1 MKILELFSGTH
12 SIGKEF
18 EECEVISVDNDNKFK
33 PTHLCDILE
42 FDYKKYS
49 NNYFDYI
56 HASPPCIMY
65 SQTQISMYNRKK
77 RHNVT
82 GEMIIWNKQIHEEL
96 MKISD
101 KLVLKTLEIIEY
113 FKPKYWTI
121 ENPFHNNWNNIRKRD
136 FMKNFDYTIVNY
148 CMYNYPVAKP
158 TIIFNNFNLDLKRCD
173 KKHKHSNWDNFSRNI
188 YERYKIPSDLVK
200 EIKRQ
205 IQMSL

>member
-1 MKILELFSGTH
+1 MKVLELFSGTQ

-18 EECEVISVDNDNKFK
+18 KEYEVISVDNDNKFK

-42 FDYKKYS
+42 FDYKQYP

-65 SQTQISMYNRKK
+65 SQNQITFYNRRK

-82 GEMIIWNKQIHEEL
+82 GEMIIWNKEIHKEL
-96 MKISD
+96 MEISD

-121 ENPFHNNWNNIRKRD
+121 ENPFHYNWNNMKNRD
-136 FMKNFDYTIVNY
+136 FMKNFNYTIVNY
-148 CMYNYPVAKP
+148 CMYNYPIAKP
-158 TIIFNNFNLDLKRCD
+158 TIIFNNFNLDLKRCE
-173 KKHKHSNWDNFSRNI
+173 KKHKHLKWDDFSHNV

-200 EIKRQ
+200 DIKRQ
-205 IQMSL
+205 ILL